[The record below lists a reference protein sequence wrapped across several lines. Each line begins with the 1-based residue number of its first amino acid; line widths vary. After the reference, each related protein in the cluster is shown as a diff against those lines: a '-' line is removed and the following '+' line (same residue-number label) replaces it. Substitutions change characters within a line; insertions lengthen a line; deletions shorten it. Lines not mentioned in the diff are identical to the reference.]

1 MTGRRRDVD
10 DLRDEIQELF
20 ADLWQ
25 VPRFSGIRHR
35 FRPQL
40 DCFRTDDP
48 AELHVVVEL
57 PGANPDGLEVVA
69 FGRTLMIAGTRERP
83 RVPGA
88 RYQQMEI
95 EYGRFQRRIELGVE
109 IDAARTHATYDRGIL
124 AIVLPIAQHAPTEE
138 RVTIVVRRS

>member
-1 MTGRRRDVD
+1 MTGRRRNVD

-40 DCFRTDDP
+40 DCFRTDEP
-48 AELHVVVEL
+48 PELHVVVEL
-57 PGANPDGLEVVA
+57 PGANPDELDVVA
-69 FGRTLMIAGTRERP
+69 FGRTLVVRGERERP
-83 RVPGA
+83 RAHGA

-95 EYGRFQRRIELGVE
+95 EYGSFQRRIDLGV
-109 IDAARTHATYDRGIL
+109 DVDVARSRATYDRGIL
-124 AIVLPIAQHAPTEE
+124 TIVLPIAQHTPTEE
-138 RVTIVVRRS
+138 HVTIEIR